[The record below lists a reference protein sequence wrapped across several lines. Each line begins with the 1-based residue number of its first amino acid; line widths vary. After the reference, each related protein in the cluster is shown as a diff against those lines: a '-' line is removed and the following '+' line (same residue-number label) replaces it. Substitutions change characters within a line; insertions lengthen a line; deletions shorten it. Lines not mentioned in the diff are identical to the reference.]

1 MSNEKGNIQKDIEG
15 LAQQISRTESII
27 YSLFIS
33 LEPVIKAEQP
43 EEREN
48 KKVAMPTTTTTLSG
62 CASPLS
68 DNLNSLSLKVSKI
81 ADRLSY
87 ILSTIDL

>member
-15 LAQQISRTESII
+15 LAHQISRTESITD
-27 YSLFIS
+27 SLFTS
-33 LEPVIKAEQP
+33 LEPITKVEPQELP
-43 EEREN
+43 EN
-48 KKVAMPTTTTTLSG
+48 KKVAMPTAPATLSG
-62 CASPLS
+62 CTSPLS

-81 ADRLSY
+81 ADRLSN